1 MAQGEFLR
9 ILVSDAVSGEVIKLL
24 ESSGVEFEYKP
35 EVTPQALLSAIG
47 NFDALIVRSRTKVT
61 KDVISAAPQLK
72 VIGRA
77 GVGVDNIDLEAAKAR
92 KITILN
98 TPNALTN
105 AVAEFTLGLMIGLAR
120 KIPAADAST
129 KSGKWEKS
137 KFLGSELKGK
147 TYGTIGIGKIGQRV
161 AELASAFGMKIVA
174 NDVIPIP
181 EELVKRLDI
190 RVSTQEEVFSLSDFV
205 DIHVP
210 LTPET
215 ENLANYDKLRT
226 MKKSAFLINTSRGKV
241 VNEKDLYRALN
252 EKIIAGA
259 ALDVYDVEPPISLDL
274 LKLDNVIATPHVA
287 GQTAEAQSIA
297 GVQIVEL
304 VLKALNSP

>member
-1 MAQGEFLR
+1 LR
-9 ILVSDAVSGEVIKLL
+9 VLVSDTVSGDAIKLL

-35 EVTPQALLSAIG
+35 DISPQALLSTIVE
-47 NFDALIVRSRTKVT
+47 FDALIVRSRTKVT
-61 KDVISAAPQLK
+61 KDVISAAPKMK

-120 KIPAADAST
+120 KIPTADAST
-129 KSGKWEKS
+129 KGGKWEKS
-137 KFLGSELKGK
+137 KFLGTELKGK

-161 AELASAFGMKIVA
+161 AELASAFGMKIIA
-174 NDVIPIP
+174 NDVIPIS

-190 RVSTQEEVFSLSDFV
+190 HVSTQQEVFSLSDFV

-226 MKKSAFLINTSRGKV
+226 MKKSAFLINTSRGRV

-259 ALDVYDVEPPISLDL
+259 ALDVYDVEPPTSLDL

-287 GQTAEAQSIA
+287 GQTAEAQSMA